1 VRHLVVVPTL
11 QEAATVGTVLRQ
23 VREVVPSAEILV
35 VDDGST
41 DGTIDV
47 VNALA
52 GELGGI
58 HLLQRPEK
66 RGLGD
71 AYVTGFRWGLERGVE
86 YLVEMDADL
95 SHDPALLPAMVS
107 AAEHGADLVIG
118 SRYVP
123 GGRIR
128 GWSRRRLWLSRWGN
142 RYAAI
147 VLGLAVNDATAG
159 YRVYRADALRR
170 IGLDH
175 VRADGYGFQVEMT
188 YRLVNMGGRI
198 VEIPIVFSDR
208 EHGTSKMSR
217 HIVAEA
223 FALVTAWGVRDLL
236 LLRRRRRRFDD

>member
-1 VRHLVVVPTL
+1 VQHLVVVPTL
-11 QEAATVGTVLRQ
+11 QEVATVGTLLRQ

-58 HLLQRPEK
+58 HLLRRPDK

-71 AYVTGFRWGLERGVE
+71 AYVTGFRWGLERGAD

-208 EHGTSKMSR
+208 EHGASKMSR

-223 FALVTAWGVRDLL
+223 FALVTAWGLRDLL